1 MKAYLV
7 IVLEDKDKVQH
18 QLINHH
24 QPSSIIINHH
34 QWPSMMINEH
44 QWSSIII
51 NDHQWS
57 SMIINQG
64 MDFHNFFDIS
74 VFEEEEEDWS
84 KLPFLYQSWE
94 APNFGPR
101 RPFEVFKKRKMI
113 RIEFPK
119 FLAWFQTP
127 QTKHKYTNTQ
137 IRKDKYT
144 ITRITPFWN
153 EVSYFPKQFILT
165 NRWHT
170 VHFQCSAVLWT
181 SSSSPSSSPSPS
193 SWHCDAVQWHQY
205 HHHHPITVCQIVVG
219 QSPNVLTKIS
229 SHDWSNVLS
238 EIFSPLFLIRGGG
251 GDEKSL
257 EKWESGTGV
266 RTKLKILAW
275 VPLVIVFFLH

>member
-1 MKAYLV
+1 MT
-7 IVLEDKDKVQH
+7 
-18 QLINHH
+18 INDD
-24 QPSSIIINHH
+24 QWTSMIINH
-34 QWPSMMINEH
+34 
-44 QWSSIII
+44 
-51 NDHQWS
+51 HQWS

-74 VFEEEEEDWS
+74 VFEEEDWS

-137 IRKDKYT
+137 IHNNANYT
-144 ITRITPFWN
+144 ILKWSVLFSKTIHFDQP
-153 EVSYFPKQFILT
+153 LT
-165 NRWHT
+165 H
-170 VHFQCSAVLWT
+170 CA
-181 SSSSPSSSPSPS
+181 SSSPSSPSSSPSPS

-257 EKWESGTGV
+257 EKLESGTGV
-266 RTKLKILAW
+266 RKKLKILAW
-275 VPLVIVFFLH
+275 VPLVIVFFYI

>member
-1 MKAYLV
+1 M
-7 IVLEDKDKVQH
+7 
-18 QLINHH
+18 
-24 QPSSIIINHH
+24 IINH
-34 QWPSMMINEH
+34 
-44 QWSSIII
+44 
-51 NDHQWS
+51 HQWS

-137 IRKDKYT
+137 RQIHNNANYT
-144 ITRITPFWN
+144 ILKWSVLFSKTIHFDQP
-153 EVSYFPKQFILT
+153 LT
-165 NRWHT
+165 HCAFS
-170 VHFQCSAVLWT
+170 VQCSATVLWT
-181 SSSSPSSSPSPS
+181 SSSSPSPS

-275 VPLVIVFFLH
+275 VPLVIVFFYIKKIIEKTTQ

>member
-1 MKAYLV
+1 MT
-7 IVLEDKDKVQH
+7 
-18 QLINHH
+18 INDD
-24 QPSSIIINHH
+24 QWTSMIINH
-34 QWPSMMINEH
+34 
-44 QWSSIII
+44 
-51 NDHQWS
+51 HQWS

-74 VFEEEEEDWS
+74 VFEEEDWS

-181 SSSSPSSSPSPS
+181 SSSSPSSPSSSPSPS

-257 EKWESGTGV
+257 EKLESGTGV
-266 RTKLKILAW
+266 RKKLKILAW
-275 VPLVIVFFLH
+275 VPLRIVFFYI

>member
-7 IVLEDKDKVQH
+7 IVLEHKDKVQY
-18 QLINHH
+18 QRINHH
-24 QPSSIIINHH
+24 QPSSMIINDHQSSSIIINHH
-34 QWPSMMINEH
+34 QW
-44 QWSSIII
+44 SSI
-51 NDHQWS
+51 
-57 SMIINQG
+57 IINQG

-181 SSSSPSSSPSPS
+181 SSSSPPSSPSSSPSPS
-193 SWHCDAVQWHQY
+193 SWHCDAMQWHHY
-205 HHHHPITVCQIVVG
+205 HHHHPITICQIVVG
-219 QSPNVLTKIS
+219 QSPNVFTTDPMFSQK
-229 SHDWSNVLS
+229 
-238 EIFSPLFLIRGGG
+238 FSPLSSLLEGGAATKKASKNGYRGPVWRKNWKFWHGFA
-251 GDEKSL
+251 L
-257 EKWESGTGV
+257 
-266 RTKLKILAW
+266 
-275 VPLVIVFFLH
+275 

>member
-57 SMIINQG
+57 SIKEWIFTTFLIFRSLRRRTGVNCHFFTKVG
-64 MDFHNFFDIS
+64 KLLTLAPDVRLRFLKKGKWSELNFRNFWPG
-74 VFEEEEEDWS
+74 FRH
-84 KLPFLYQSWE
+84 LR
-94 APNFGPR
+94 PN
-101 RPFEVFKKRKMI
+101 
-113 RIEFPK
+113 
-119 FLAWFQTP
+119 
-127 QTKHKYTNTQ
+127 TNTQ

-181 SSSSPSSSPSPS
+181 SSSSPSSPSSSPSPS
-193 SWHCDAVQWHQY
+193 SWFHLWSELRWGRRRWNSTSS
-205 HHHHPITVCQIVVG
+205 TVHTA
-219 QSPNVLTKIS
+219 P
-229 SHDWSNVLS
+229 W
-238 EIFSPLFLIRGGG
+238 
-251 GDEKSL
+251 
-257 EKWESGTGV
+257 
-266 RTKLKILAW
+266 
-275 VPLVIVFFLH
+275 

>member
-1 MKAYLV
+1 M
-7 IVLEDKDKVQH
+7 IINDH
-18 QLINHH
+18 QS
-24 QPSSIIINHH
+24 SSIIINHH
-34 QWPSMMINEH
+34 QSSSMITNHH
-44 QWSSIII
+44 QWSSRRRRRTGV
-51 NDHQWS
+51 NCHFFTKLGKLLTLAPDVRLRFLKKGKWS
-57 SMIINQG
+57 EL
-64 MDFHNFFDIS
+64 NFRNFWPG
-74 VFEEEEEDWS
+74 FRH
-84 KLPFLYQSWE
+84 LR
-94 APNFGPR
+94 PN
-101 RPFEVFKKRKMI
+101 
-113 RIEFPK
+113 
-119 FLAWFQTP
+119 
-127 QTKHKYTNTQ
+127 TNTQ

-181 SSSSPSSSPSPS
+181 SSSSPSSPSSSPSPS

-257 EKWESGTGV
+257 EKLESGTGV
-266 RTKLKILAW
+266 RKKLKILAW
-275 VPLVIVFFLH
+275 VPLVIVFFYI

>member
-74 VFEEEEEDWS
+74 VFEEEEEEDWS

-181 SSSSPSSSPSPS
+181 SSSSPSSPKKSK
-193 SWHCDAVQWHQY
+193 
-205 HHHHPITVCQIVVG
+205 IVLFKKWNLHAMIRRE
-219 QSPNVLTKIS
+219 SKKKKI
-229 SHDWSNVLS
+229 
-238 EIFSPLFLIRGGG
+238 G
-251 GDEKSL
+251 
-257 EKWESGTGV
+257 
-266 RTKLKILAW
+266 
-275 VPLVIVFFLH
+275 